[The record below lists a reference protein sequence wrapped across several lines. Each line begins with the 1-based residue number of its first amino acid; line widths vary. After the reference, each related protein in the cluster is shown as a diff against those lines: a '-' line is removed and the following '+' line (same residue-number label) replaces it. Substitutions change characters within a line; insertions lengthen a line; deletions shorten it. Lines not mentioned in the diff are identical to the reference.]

1 MNKIEYNGRE
11 ILNIDAVKEAVIKTQ
26 EQVSST
32 NVERIA
38 IVDEYPAEEETGVLY
53 IKLESQNNN

>member
-11 ILNIDAVKEAVIKTQ
+11 ILDLDAVKETVIKTQ

-32 NVERIA
+32 DVERIE

-53 IKLESQNNN
+53 IKLESNE

>member
-11 ILNIDAVKEAVIKTQ
+11 ILDLDAVKEAVIKTQ

-32 NVERIA
+32 DVERIE
-38 IVDEYPAEEETGVLY
+38 IVDEYPAQEETGVLY

>member
-1 MNKIEYNGRE
+1 MKIEYNGKE
-11 ILNIDAVKEAVIKTQ
+11 VLDIDAVNAAVTKTQ

-32 NVERIA
+32 NVERIE
-38 IVDEYPAEEETGVLY
+38 IVNDYPAQEETGVLY

>member
-11 ILNIDAVKEAVIKTQ
+11 ILDLDAVKETVIKTQ

-32 NVERIA
+32 DVERIE
-38 IVDEYPAEEETGVLY
+38 IVNDYPAQEETGVLY

>member
-11 ILNIDAVKEAVIKTQ
+11 ILDLDAVKAAVIKTQ

-32 NVERIA
+32 DVERIE
-38 IVDEYPAEEETGVLY
+38 IVNDYPAQEETGVLY